1 MEFLPPKIE
10 KYVEEHTTPE
20 PALLQKLNRETHA
33 TVLMPQMLSGHVQ
46 GRFLKMLAGMIN
58 PAQVLEI
65 GTYTGYSSLCFAEGM
80 KEGTTVHT
88 IDINEERAAL
98 VNRYVKQAG
107 EESRIKT
114 YLGNAL
120 DIIPTLNYEFDL
132 VFIDADKRNYLNYY
146 KLVFGKVSK
155 GGYIIADN
163 VLWSGKVIE
172 QSPKKDEEA
181 RGISEFNDFVIN
193 DSRAECVMVPLRD
206 GITIVRKLV

>member
-120 DIIPTLNYEFDL
+120 DIIPTLNYVFDL
-132 VFIDADKRNYLNYY
+132 VFIDADKKNYLNYY
-146 KLVFGKVSK
+146 KLVFGKVNK

-172 QSPKKDEEA
+172 RSAKKDEEA